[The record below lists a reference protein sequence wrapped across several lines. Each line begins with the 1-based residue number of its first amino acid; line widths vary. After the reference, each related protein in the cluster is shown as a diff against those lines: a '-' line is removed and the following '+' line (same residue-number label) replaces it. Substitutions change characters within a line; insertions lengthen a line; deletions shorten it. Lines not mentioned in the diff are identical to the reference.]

1 MQKRGFTLL
10 EILIV
15 IVISVSVLAFA
26 LPAHKR
32 AQDRNMYSA
41 AVGILMDLGSAV
53 QMLRADFISQGNNS
67 SFPSSVQQVHRLY
80 QVPSTSTSSYYYKG
94 GHDALRNMSMT
105 TALYALFS
113 RGYLQD
119 IPFESCTN
127 NHLNC
132 SYKGYNFYIC
142 PPAATSANC
151 CGNNARVVACMTT
164 ASGVTRAAGNLYKGA
179 RFLLDGSIEQISN

>member
-41 AVGILMDLGSAV
+41 ATGVLMDLGSAV
-53 QMLRADFISQGNNS
+53 QTLRADLVSQGNFG
-67 SFPSSVQQVHRLY
+67 SFPSSAQQVHRLY
-80 QVPSTSTSSYYYKG
+80 QISSTSTTSNYYKG
-94 GHDALRNMSMT
+94 GHNALQNMSMT
-105 TALYALFS
+105 VALYALFA
-113 RGYLQD
+113 RGYLQQ
-119 IPFESCTN
+119 IPFESCTS

-142 PPAATSANC
+142 PPAATNSNC

-179 RFLLDGSIEQISN
+179 RFLRDGSIEQISN